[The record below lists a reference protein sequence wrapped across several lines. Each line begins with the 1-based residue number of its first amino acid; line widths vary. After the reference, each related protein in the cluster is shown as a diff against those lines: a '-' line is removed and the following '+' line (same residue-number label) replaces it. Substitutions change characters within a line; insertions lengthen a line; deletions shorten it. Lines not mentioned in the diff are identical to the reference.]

1 MDGDKIRKRRNERKK
16 EKNFPI
22 LSKFNSTYQNIDF
35 FIFNTL
41 FLYLTFIYYDDE
53 YNNKSI

>member
-1 MDGDKIRKRRNERKK
+1 MGVDKIIKRRDDRKK

-22 LSKFNSTYQNIDF
+22 LSKFNSTYQNLDF

-41 FLYLTFIYYDDE
+41 FIYLTFIYYDE

>member
-1 MDGDKIRKRRNERKK
+1 MKKK
-16 EKNFPI
+16 EKDFPI
-22 LSKFNSTYQNIDF
+22 LSKFNSTYQNLDF

-41 FLYLTFIYYDDE
+41 FLYLTFIYDDDE